1 MKHDGPTSVER
12 ILKAAVKEFSQ
23 YGYDGARI
31 DRIASWAKINKAM
44 IYYHFKN
51 KEALYERILID
62 IYEKIY
68 AVVIG
73 DITEVSP
80 SDQIYDIISRF
91 VNFTGSIDPEFG
103 RLMLREIS
111 SGGKYFKKLA
121 IPKLIL
127 PTLSVV
133 VNLYSKGKKENR
145 FREIDPVYT
154 HMQVIGA
161 VVFFNILRITLEG
174 TDLHKM
180 VFRENH
186 LVDYRNNLISIIKNG
201 IEKHE

>member
-1 MKHDGPTSVER
+1 MKHDGLTSVER
-12 ILKAAVKEFSQ
+12 ILKSAIREFSR

-31 DRIASWAKINKAM
+31 DRIASLAKINKAM

-73 DITEVSP
+73 DITEVSQ

-133 VNLYSKGKKENR
+133 MNLYDKGKKQNR
-145 FREIDPVYT
+145 FREVDPVYT

-186 LVDYRNNLISIIKNG
+186 LENYRNNLISIIKHG